1 LDGDSKGLGGRLMSI
16 FDSYSMEYDEW
27 YDKNRLAYLS
37 EIEALK
43 QVVPRGG
50 KGLEIGV
57 GTGRFAVPLG
67 VSFGVDPSE
76 KMLEIAK
83 ERGVKA
89 FLGKGEQLP
98 FGEAEFDFVLM
109 VVTLCFVD
117 NPDLVLSESRRVL
130 RDGGKIII
138 GIVDKNS
145 YLGRLYQQKKQQGH
159 KFYEK
164 ANFYSVD
171 EVIGLLKRHNFDEI
185 VTYQTIFQPLEELK
199 EVEKPEKGY
208 GKGSFVVICGRKG

>member
-1 LDGDSKGLGGRLMSI
+1 MSI

>member
-1 LDGDSKGLGGRLMSI
+1 MSI
-16 FDSYSMEYDEW
+16 FDSCSMEYDEW

-43 QVVPRGG
+43 QVVPGGG

-89 FLGKGEQLP
+89 FLSKGEQLP

-130 RDGGKIII
+130 RDGGKVII

-164 ANFYSVD
+164 ATFYSVD

-199 EVEKPEKGY
+199 EVEKPEKGH

>member
-1 LDGDSKGLGGRLMSI
+1 
-16 FDSYSMEYDEW
+16 
-27 YDKNRLAYLS
+27 
-37 EIEALK
+37 
-43 QVVPRGG
+43 
-50 KGLEIGV
+50 
-57 GTGRFAVPLG
+57 
-67 VSFGVDPSE
+67 
-76 KMLEIAK
+76 
-83 ERGVKA
+83 
-89 FLGKGEQLP
+89 
-98 FGEAEFDFVLM
+98 
-109 VVTLCFVD
+109 
-117 NPDLVLSESRRVL
+117 LSESRRVL